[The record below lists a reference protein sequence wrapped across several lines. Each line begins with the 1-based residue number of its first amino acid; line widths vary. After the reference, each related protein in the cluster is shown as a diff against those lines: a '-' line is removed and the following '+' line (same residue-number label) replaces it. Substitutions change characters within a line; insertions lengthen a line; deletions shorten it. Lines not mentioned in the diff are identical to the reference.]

1 MTQTLGQQL
10 QTISTLAELVA
21 AAQALL
27 AAHGDMRLRV
37 SMTEALHDDT
47 GYVDAKVIYEPC
59 VTYSACVLMVKA

>member
-1 MTQTLGQQL
+1 MAFTQGAPL

-37 SMTEALHDDT
+37 SMTEAMYDDT
-47 GYVDAKVIYEPC
+47 RYVDAKVIYEPC
-59 VTYSACVLMVKA
+59 VTYSACVLMVEA